1 MGKSGHFGLDFF
13 IFRLFFFFVAVG
25 TVVKGFGEN
34 AVVAAVDDDAFYFG
48 AFFPACVAFD
58 HKKQINKRRRPSQP
72 RPDGKLDFA
81 KQFGSIVSDRDKINF
96 RRNEQTMA
104 LAPANGT
111 DKTQTLQDHLDQG
124 QQLLVPKKMFFTKG
138 VGSHKHE
145 LRSFEIALRDAGIEK
160 CNIVHVSSIF
170 PPNCELISKN
180 EGQKYIFPGM
190 ITFAVTA
197 RTASNEARR
206 LIAASIGCAIPS
218 DRTTYGYLSEHYA
231 FGQTEKEAGDTA
243 EDLAAAMLASTLGID
258 IDEDKSWDEKEEIF
272 RISDKVVKTTNCTQS
287 AMVEKG
293 GYTTVVAAGVFI
305 F

>member
-1 MGKSGHFGLDFF
+1 MTLKNEERILRNVANSPQNNASNNPPNGGAAVQE
-13 IFRLFFFFVAVG
+13 RLSVG
-25 TVVKGFGEN
+25 T
-34 AVVAAVDDDAFYFG
+34 
-48 AFFPACVAFD
+48 
-58 HKKQINKRRRPSQP
+58 
-72 RPDGKLDFA
+72 
-81 KQFGSIVSDRDKINF
+81 
-96 RRNEQTMA
+96 
-104 LAPANGT
+104 
-111 DKTQTLQDHLDQG
+111 
-124 QQLLVPKKMFFTKG
+124 QLLIPKKMFFTKG

-145 LRSFEIALRDAGIEK
+145 LRSFEMALRDAGIEK

-170 PPNCELISKN
+170 PPNCELISRN
-180 EGQKYIFPGM
+180 EGTKHIYPGM

-197 RTASNEARR
+197 RLSSNENRR

-218 DRTTYGYLSEHYA
+218 NSNTFGYLSEYYA

-272 RISDKVVKTTNCTQS
+272 RISDKIVKTTNVTQS

-293 GYTTVVAAGVFI
+293 CYTTVVAAGVFI

>member
-1 MGKSGHFGLDFF
+1 MGAVQSNLQSGSQNG
-13 IFRLFFFFVAVG
+13 
-25 TVVKGFGEN
+25 
-34 AVVAAVDDDAFYFG
+34 AADIQA
-48 AFFPACVAFD
+48 
-58 HKKQINKRRRPSQP
+58 
-72 RPDGKLDFA
+72 
-81 KQFGSIVSDRDKINF
+81 
-96 RRNEQTMA
+96 
-104 LAPANGT
+104 
-111 DKTQTLQDHLDQG
+111 HLSMG

-145 LRSFEIALRDAGIEK
+145 LRSFEMALRDAGIEK

-180 EGQKYIFPGM
+180 EGAKYIYPGM

-197 RTASNEARR
+197 RLSSNENRR

-218 DRTTYGYLSEHYA
+218 DSTTYGYLSEYYA

-272 RISDKVVKTTNCTQS
+272 RISDKIVKTTNVTQS

-293 GYTTVVAAGVFI
+293 CYTTVVAAGVFI

>member
-1 MGKSGHFGLDFF
+1 MANGQPNGQ
-13 IFRLFFFFVAVG
+13 
-25 TVVKGFGEN
+25 
-34 AVVAAVDDDAFYFG
+34 VAA
-48 AFFPACVAFD
+48 
-58 HKKQINKRRRPSQP
+58 
-72 RPDGKLDFA
+72 
-81 KQFGSIVSDRDKINF
+81 
-96 RRNEQTMA
+96 A
-104 LAPANGT
+104 L
-111 DKTQTLQDHLDQG
+111 QQHLSKG

-145 LRSFEIALRDAGIEK
+145 LRSFELALRDAGIEK
-160 CNIVHVSSIF
+160 CNIVHVSSIY
-170 PPNCELISKN
+170 PPHCELISKN
-180 EGQKYIFPGM
+180 EGQKYIYPGM

-197 RTASNEARR
+197 RASSNEARR

-218 DRTTYGYLSEHYA
+218 DPNQYGYLSEYQC

-272 RISDKVVKTTNCTQS
+272 RISDEIVKTTNMTQS